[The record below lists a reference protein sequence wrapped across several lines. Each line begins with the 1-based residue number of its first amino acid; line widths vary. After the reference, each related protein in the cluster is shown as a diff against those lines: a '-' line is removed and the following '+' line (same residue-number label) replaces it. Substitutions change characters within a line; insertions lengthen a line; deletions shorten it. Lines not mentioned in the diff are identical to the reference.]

1 MNPFPIPYQPS
12 DQEKQI
18 AARFGPEGLR
28 FDPAQAAP
36 QGSQTFV
43 ICFTNRCGSNFLA
56 QLLAT
61 NPDIGLAGEYFNA
74 PAVLGISEKLGFVR
88 LQQYLDWLMREKAS
102 RKGIFGI
109 KLAFRQ
115 LFFLAQHGLLPA
127 FGEVKYIHMRRLD
140 VLAQNV
146 SHVIAW
152 NTKAWTSEQ
161 QPVAD
166 PADVVIDD
174 AQILRM
180 MKVTNHEN
188 AKFAAYFKHFGIT
201 PVRLTYEKL
210 VENPARA
217 GARVLSELAFREV
230 ARTSVDPSK
239 VTMRKQANGAN
250 EAAIARIRQR
260 LECGT
265 GA

>member
-12 DQEKQI
+12 AQEKEI
-18 AARFGPEGLR
+18 AEHFGPEGLR

-36 QGSQTFV
+36 QGLQTFV

-74 PAVLGISEKLGFVR
+74 PGVLGISEKRGFTR
-88 LQQYLDWLMREKAS
+88 LQQYLAWVAREKAS
-102 RKGIFGI
+102 RKGVFGI
-109 KLAFRQ
+109 KLAFWQ
-115 LFFLAQHGLLPA
+115 LFFLAQHGMLAA
-127 FGEVKYIHMRRLD
+127 FGDVKYVHIRRLD
-140 VLAQNV
+140 VLAQSV

-161 QPVAD
+161 QAVAD
-166 PADVVIDD
+166 PAEVAIDD
-174 AQILRM
+174 AQIVRM

-188 AKFAAYFKHFGIT
+188 ARFAAYFKHFGIT
-201 PVRLTYEKL
+201 PVRVTYEKL
-210 VENPARA
+210 AENPARA
-217 GARVLSELAFREV
+217 GARVLAELAFRGV
-230 ARTSVDPSK
+230 ARAVVHPSK
-239 VTMRKQANGAN
+239 VTMRKQANEVN

-260 LECGT
+260 LDCGT